1 VIDKFGFRTVSRLP
15 AQSYSLSQA
24 YFLWAWPYYFIVVV
38 SPLVCAFA
46 TWLGHDRAFGF
57 LLFVHASIL
66 MVVITALSLQAC
78 VRYLQPVSVLT
89 LLSIAI
95 CVDSVARRSRPATM
109 QAAA

>member
-1 VIDKFGFRTVSRLP
+1 VLAVKTYMGYLSAASLRWYARSDLGYGKLRDNQIKMLADKFGFRTVSRLP

-46 TWLGHDRAFGF
+46 TWLGHDRAFGL

-66 MVVITALSLQAC
+66 MMVITAL
-78 VRYLQPVSVLT
+78 
-89 LLSIAI
+89 
-95 CVDSVARRSRPATM
+95 
-109 QAAA
+109 